1 MISEPEIKKN
11 DAANPKEKERYEKL
25 TGLLYSQAC
34 FRATFSESL
43 NDATISHSCPGG
55 LSEDSFRFRFLASF
69 CSSYF
74 RFGDNWNTLL

>member
-43 NDATISHSCPGG
+43 NDETISHS
-55 LSEDSFRFRFLASF
+55 
-69 CSSYF
+69 
-74 RFGDNWNTLL
+74 